1 MSDQLQ
7 SSAFGTAT
15 SNGTDGSS
23 VHELPG
29 QTGIANVRSLL
40 FDDLRVRAGSGA
52 ALEGWRVEV
61 LTLPL
66 TRPSR
71 RRVRVTLRGQLTV
84 VRIGQARASLS
95 CESRR
100 VSMQVLGREQG
111 ESPEGAL
118 PTRDRS
124 VDLSFTL
131 PRSVAPRTAIRLL
144 ILLESSALSAESQAD
159 AVVDSVDIEA
169 L

>member
-7 SSAFGTAT
+7 GSAFGRAT
-15 SNGTDGSS
+15 SNGTGSS
-23 VHELPG
+23 ATHELPG
-29 QTGIANVRSLL
+29 QTGIANVHSLL
-40 FDDLRVRAGSGA
+40 FDDLRVQAGSGA

-84 VRIGQARASLS
+84 VRKGQARASLS

-100 VSMQVLGREQG
+100 VSMQVLGRAQG
-111 ESPEGAL
+111 VSPAGAL
-118 PTRDRS
+118 PMRDHGL
-124 VDLSFTL
+124 DLSFTL
-131 PRSVAPRTAIRLL
+131 PRSVTTRTMIRLL
-144 ILLESSALSAESQAD
+144 ILLEASALTEESQAEV
-159 AVVDSVDIEA
+159 VVDSVDIQA
-169 L
+169 I